1 MTIIFKDLLVAGA
14 LWLAALS
21 AVQAA
26 GKLGGSSGAD
36 HASAAPTCGY
46 ECPVLAGDG
55 GPGGAGDNNGR
66 SMASATGRSGQI
78 PTLWRPVLAGDG
90 GPGSPTDGTG
100 RSAALSPGGG
110 EYRVASIKAGT
121 GDF

>member
-14 LWLAALS
+14 VWLAALS
-21 AVQAA
+21 AVEAA

-46 ECPVLAGDG
+46 ECPVLATE
-55 GPGGAGDNNGR
+55 GPGSPGDDNGR

-78 PTLWRPVLAGDG
+78 PRHSG
-90 GPGSPTDGTG
+90 G
-100 RSAALSPGGG
+100 SAAANGQSQGQKGGAVRYAGGRVGGG
-110 EYRVASIKAGT
+110 
-121 GDF
+121 GDV